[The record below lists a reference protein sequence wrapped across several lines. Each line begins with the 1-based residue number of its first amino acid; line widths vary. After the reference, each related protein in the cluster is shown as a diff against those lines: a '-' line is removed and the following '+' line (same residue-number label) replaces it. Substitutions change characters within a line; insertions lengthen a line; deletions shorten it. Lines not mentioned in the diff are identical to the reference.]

1 MLFRSTYNVQLPFAA
16 YFYLNVLTYTTGPG
30 ALLETLRARCET
42 TLADALAQVDERE
55 RRWLEIAGLHER
67 AAALT
72 PRSGTVLTYEEL
84 RRETEAALG
93 ADAVA
98 AALAEEWDRHPALLD
113 KRERSLRLVR
123 RLWQLSGRRGPAV
136 VIFYAPPYYPAVA
149 ASPSP
154 LHAAVERVIAAHPD
168 LGLVQ
173 EEFFPYLSDMSYLRL
188 GEDTDVAALTAN
200 IPVWNDPDAPL
211 RPGAYTLPFAA
222 IRALNLP
229 VVDLGP
235 YGFGAHQRGE
245 RLLMSRSYG
254 WLPALVNEV
263 IERLGETE

>member
-1 MLFRSTYNVQLPFAA
+1 M
-16 YFYLNVLTYTTGPG
+16 
-30 ALLETLRARCET
+30 
-42 TLADALAQVDERE
+42 
-55 RRWLEIAGLHER
+55 
-67 AAALT
+67 
-72 PRSGTVLTYEEL
+72 
-84 RRETEAALG
+84 
-93 ADAVA
+93 
-98 AALAEEWDRHPALLD
+98 
-113 KRERSLRLVR
+113 R

-136 VIFYAPPYYPAVA
+136 VIYYSPPYYPAVA

-168 LGLVQ
+168 LGLVL
-173 EEFFPYLSDMSYLRL
+173 EEFFPYLSDVSYLRL
-188 GEDTDVAALTAN
+188 QEDTDVAALAAN
-200 IPVWNDPDAPL
+200 LPVWNDPDTPP

-222 IRALNLP
+222 IRALDLP

-263 IERLGETE
+263 IERLGEND